1 MNTLPRRVFICWLPS
16 IRSSFRLL
24 LAFND
29 QNFSK
34 NILIRQN
41 FFQLKSRAACAVKQ
55 TVIKSRQ
62 AAPVGQQRVVN
73 QRWNHA
79 AYRFTMRLMTPLMNC
94 KSLAFI
100 SPDGRDEMMQRRLLR
115 TPTCLGG
122 HRRDGIGDAGR
133 TPTSASSA
141 FDVSAGVDLMS
152 RLCARPGYLR
162 ERRWEKWRINSP
174 VLAGALIELDG
185 NIQIKWNNISWAIRK
200 LVRWNALNVSYKIKK
215 QFFYL

>member
-1 MNTLPRRVFICWLPS
+1 MIASYSIFIQMVIRFEWSTFCEKHFDTLKFHPTQISCPVRT
-16 IRSSFRLL
+16 
-24 LAFND
+24 
-29 QNFSK
+29 
-34 NILIRQN
+34 
-41 FFQLKSRAACAVKQ
+41 VKQ

-174 VLAGALIELDG
+174 VLAGALIELHG
-185 NIQIKWNNISWAIRK
+185 NIQIKWNNISWAIRE

-215 QFFYL
+215 QFFLFKV